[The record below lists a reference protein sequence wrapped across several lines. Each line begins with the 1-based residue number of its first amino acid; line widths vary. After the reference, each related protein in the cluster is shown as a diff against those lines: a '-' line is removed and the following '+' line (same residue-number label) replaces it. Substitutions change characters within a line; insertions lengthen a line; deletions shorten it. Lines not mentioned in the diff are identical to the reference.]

1 VNLAF
6 GVGRVWGTEV
16 RAHWTWILLL
26 AVITVFFGTSLAA
39 QGTSGLDPVWAWGSA
54 IATAALVFVS
64 VTVHELAH
72 AGMARRDGIGG
83 PVVVVQLLGGSYVM
97 ELRPKTAGQEFRSAV
112 VGPLVSLALAMG
124 FASLGGWLEL
134 SWGAAQS
141 VPEEV
146 FAVAFVAEMLAL
158 FNGFLAVVN
167 MLPGYP
173 MDGARVV
180 HAIAWARS
188 GREDTATATAS
199 RVGRLAGAGIMLV
212 GLAVVGFVDLWPGLA
227 LMAAGWLVVGSSR
240 ILDRRAFLE
249 SLIAGA
255 TVGDAADPDPQRVP
269 AQLTLEFYA
278 SEYVGERAGE
288 AAVVERTGEPVGLI
302 GTSQI
307 RRVPPRKWEEVR
319 SEDAMVALD
328 RVPRFA
334 AADDLW
340 PALEALERS
349 GLDALVVE
357 PAAQPAAGPAGA
369 ASGQAAA
376 DDGAFGD
383 GGIAEGVAHGS
394 GGGRFGLLTR
404 RSAARLIHERAE
416 ERARHQPMTRAAAT
430 ARERAVP
437 APPEAPAAPADEPQP
452 EQPESPRPP
461 ARRPRRRRPPEP
473 PAGPPDRPENGT

>member
-6 GVGRVWGTEV
+6 RIARIWGTDV

-26 AVITVFFGTSLAA
+26 AIITVFFGTSLAA
-39 QGTSGLDPVWAWGSA
+39 EGTSGLDPVWAWGSA
-54 IATAALVFVS
+54 IVTAALVFVS

-97 ELRPKTAGQEFRSAV
+97 ELRPRTAAQEFRTAV
-112 VGPLVSLALAMG
+112 VGPLVSLVLALG
-124 FASLGGWLEL
+124 FALLGGWLEL
-134 SWGAAQS
+134 TWGAAQS

-146 FAVAFVAEMLAL
+146 FAAAFVAEMLAL

-188 GREDTATATAS
+188 GREDLATATAS
-199 RVGRLAGAGIMLV
+199 RVGRVAGAGIMVL
-212 GLAVVGFVDLWPGLA
+212 GLAVAVFVDLWPGLA
-227 LMAAGWLVVGSSR
+227 LMAAGWLVIGSSR
-240 ILDRRAFLE
+240 VLDRRAFLE
-249 SLIAGA
+249 NLIAGA

-278 SEYVGERAGE
+278 SDYVGERAGE

-319 SEDAMVALD
+319 TEDAMVALE

-334 AADDLW
+334 AADELW

-357 PAAQPAAGPAGA
+357 PAAGPAG
-369 ASGQAAA
+369 GEG
-376 DDGAFGD
+376 GAGAPAGPPQD
-383 GGIAEGVAHGS
+383 S
-394 GGGRFGLLTR
+394 RGGRFGLLTR

-416 ERARHQPMTRAAAT
+416 ERARRLAMTQAAAMTQAT
-430 ARERAVP
+430 ATALGQTT
-437 APPEAPAAPADEPQP
+437 PPPQEPPAARAGGPQP
-452 EQPESPRPP
+452 EQPESPEPP
-461 ARRPRRRRPPEP
+461 AARRRRPPKP
-473 PAGPPDRPENGT
+473 PAGPPDAPEDGHE